1 MTYEEFKNEVLGK
14 GFDVDGYFGEQCPM
28 KGTLIEKANGIWV
41 EVENLV
47 KDDRLK
53 GGNIVLSNNR
63 KKSEIIHI
71 ETALGHLY
79 VSPEHRFILADGS
92 ECLARNLTIGQ
103 IIQSDLIEEVTDP
116 EYDLTDDELRFLG
129 LWFADGT
136 KKYRWETSQSPECFV
151 TVGADQKVKYIE
163 GLNLSLNKKF
173 HSNGKALI
181 YVLCNKKHPS
191 LVRAIDETK
200 NKEMTRRFTKD
211 QFALIIEG
219 YIVGDGSPKHN
230 SSATTSVDKK
240 LLLSVQYGCSI
251 NGWRAKLSKPRIR
264 TEVQVNGYCK
274 SPKPLYHLTVNKNKK
289 PVAKVL
295 KIEKYDK
302 EDIYVLNVDGNHTYY
317 AENHLHHNCWDLFGY
332 YCQRLGYPVIHTDKT
347 GYAQDLWESRA
358 TNGILNSFDEVT
370 MMEPGDVAIFKRTAY
385 TPLSHVAIFDHDID
399 GVNGAFLGQ
408 NQGGQ
413 VVSPNGGSAS
423 NIISLPYS
431 ATYDTAFRPKC
442 FAKRASSPSNSSFP
456 LEGADISQHNDA
468 NDWSGFDFLIPRC
481 SYGEHEDR
489 LFSSYVNSYKDKI
502 KGIYVFSYAL
512 DSQQARQEAEYAVNL
527 AKKYGLTNPIIF
539 YDYEYDSIRWAKQN
553 GRNPSAADVQAMT
566 TAFALVVQS
575 AGYQAGTYLNLD
587 YWNTYYKGYSFKD
600 QKIWFACY
608 NPTLSIS
615 PEFVD
620 IWQYSSAR
628 YDHNRAK
635 ADVFHSVKKESIKQE
650 PDGSV
655 YRLYNP
661 NTGDHLFTA
670 NFAEA
675 QNVANAGWTYE
686 GVGWQSPAEG
696 EEVYRLYQG
705 NVHDYVFKKDVS
717 KLESEGWTCECVAFK
732 SGGTRPIY
740 RMFNQNDRSC
750 ILTSSLEEHNEL
762 SKNGWFCQGQEIKY

>member
-14 GFDVDGYFGEQCPM
+14 GYDIDGAFGEQCPM

-47 KDDRLK
+47 KGDRLK

-181 YVLCNKKHPS
+181 YVLCNKKHPN

-274 SPKPLYHLTVNKNKK
+274 SPKPLYQLTVNKNKK

-295 KIEKYDK
+295 KIEKYGK

-442 FAKRASSPSNSSFP
+442 FVEEPDPAPVKPAHPIS
-456 LEGADISQHNDA
+456 EGETGSIYRFYNLYTGDHFYTQNIDEADQ
-468 NDWSGFDFLIPRC
+468 L
-481 SYGEHEDR
+481 
-489 LFSSYVNSYKDKI
+489 
-502 KGIYVFSYAL
+502 
-512 DSQQARQEAEYAVNL
+512 
-527 AKKYGLTNPIIF
+527 YGLFTCETGQKKTIGWA
-539 YDYEYDSIRWAKQN
+539 YEGIAWVAPEN
-553 GRNPSAADVQAMT
+553 GDPVYRLYEPT
-566 TAFALVVQS
+566 TGQHIYTPDPAERSSLVGS
-575 AGYQAGTYLNLD
+575 G
-587 YWNTYYKGYSFKD
+587 WNDEGIAWYSG
-600 QKIWFACY
+600 
-608 NPTLSIS
+608 
-615 PEFVD
+615 
-620 IWQYSSAR
+620 
-628 YDHNRAK
+628 
-635 ADVFHSVKKESIKQE
+635 
-650 PDGSV
+650 GSHPV

-661 NTGDHLFTA
+661 NSGEHLLTPDRHEHDA
-670 NFAEA
+670 LCGSGWICEGTDINF
-675 QNVANAGWTYE
+675 
-686 GVGWQSPAEG
+686 
-696 EEVYRLYQG
+696 
-705 NVHDYVFKKDVS
+705 
-717 KLESEGWTCECVAFK
+717 
-732 SGGTRPIY
+732 
-740 RMFNQNDRSC
+740 
-750 ILTSSLEEHNEL
+750 
-762 SKNGWFCQGQEIKY
+762 